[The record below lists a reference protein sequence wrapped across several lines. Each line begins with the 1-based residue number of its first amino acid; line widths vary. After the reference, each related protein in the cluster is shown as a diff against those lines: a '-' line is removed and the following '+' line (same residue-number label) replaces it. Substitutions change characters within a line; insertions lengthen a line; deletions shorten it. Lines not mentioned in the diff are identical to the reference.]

1 VPGRGHGGDL
11 RAPVG
16 PAGLRCRWD
25 VERLKDE
32 WFSDEGRVHG
42 AVGLAAAGRNGDVPT
57 VFNTL
62 PLTCA
67 ICFGPYSPS
76 EMRSAGCSHYYCHEC
91 WRNFIRAVVGDGLRC
106 LLMRCPDPGCSVPVV
121 RELVDA
127 AAAGEVRARYNM
139 FVVCRSWRRA
149 RASTSGG
156 APVRTNLVVYILFI
170 SFLDVSRQW
179 CVSRLVVA

>member
-1 VPGRGHGGDL
+1 
-11 RAPVG
+11 
-16 PAGLRCRWD
+16 
-25 VERLKDE
+25 
-32 WFSDEGRVHG
+32 
-42 AVGLAAAGRNGDVPT
+42 LAAAGRNGDVPT

-156 APVRTNLVVYILFI
+156 APAPGARSEPGYRVYEVECECKHFFCFRRVGGQVQVR
-170 SFLDVSRQW
+170 W
-179 CVSRLVVA
+179 